1 MALEIPIAEISLVIC
16 FIFASIFGLSA
27 FVNRRTDESKKHVKG
42 GIFLV
47 ILFTA
52 VPIFIYLIVREI
64 IVFV

>member
-1 MALEIPIAEISLVIC
+1 MALEVPVAEVALVIC
-16 FIFASIFGLSA
+16 FIFASIFGISA
-27 FVNRRTDESKKHVKG
+27 FVNRRTEEARKHVKG

-52 VPIFIYLIVREI
+52 IPIFIYLLVREV